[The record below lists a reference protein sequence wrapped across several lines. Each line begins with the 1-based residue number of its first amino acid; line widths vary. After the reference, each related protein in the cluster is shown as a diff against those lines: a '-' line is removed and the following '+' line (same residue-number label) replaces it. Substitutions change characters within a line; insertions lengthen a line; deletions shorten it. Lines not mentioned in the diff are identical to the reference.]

1 MTSLSH
7 QTSKQGLP
15 LLRPYQAEAGRA
27 ILASVLGRRGLTFSV
42 MMARQGGKNELSA
55 QLELLLLVRHALR
68 GGNGVKAAPTFRPQ
82 LLTSLRRL
90 QDRLD
95 DAGLRG
101 HWETEQG
108 AAVRLGRAR
117 WLFYSAEPHSHVV
130 GATAHLLLEI
140 DEAQDVDTEKYE
152 KEFRPMGAA
161 TGVTTVLYGTAWDD
175 AGLLERAKALH
186 VELERRDGLRR
197 HFEYDWQVVADH
209 NPAYRGYVE
218 AERERL
224 GEGHPLFQTQYC
236 LRPVSGQGRFLN
248 PQQLA
253 LLEGDHPRCHAPR
266 ALRPFDSAQG
276 GQAQGERVYVAG
288 VDMAGE
294 AEEGEGSFLRAH
306 KPRQDS
312 TVVTIGEADFSDTS
326 AWQPWPLVRVVEH
339 YWWTGVPH
347 ANLAPQL
354 LAVLKEQWRC
364 QRVAIDATGV
374 GEGVASLLKA
384 ALGERVVRPLRFTAP
399 VKSQLGF
406 DLLAAANSGRLRL
419 YADDGSLEAR
429 QCRWELAHARSFYRP
444 NQTLAFGVD
453 PSEGH
458 DDFLMSLA
466 LVLAAATGAAPR
478 RARGRVG
485 SP

>member
-161 TGVTTVLYGTAWDD
+161 TSSTT
-175 AGLLERAKALH
+175 
-186 VELERRDGLRR
+186 
-197 HFEYDWQVVADH
+197 
-209 NPAYRGYVE
+209 
-218 AERERL
+218 
-224 GEGHPLFQTQYC
+224 
-236 LRPVSGQGRFLN
+236 GRSS
-248 PQQLA
+248 P
-253 LLEGDHPRCHAPR
+253 
-266 ALRPFDSAQG
+266 
-276 GQAQGERVYVAG
+276 
-288 VDMAGE
+288 
-294 AEEGEGSFLRAH
+294 
-306 KPRQDS
+306 
-312 TVVTIGEADFSDTS
+312 TTI
-326 AWQPWPLVRVVEH
+326 PP
-339 YWWTGVPH
+339 
-347 ANLAPQL
+347 
-354 LAVLKEQWRC
+354 
-364 QRVAIDATGV
+364 
-374 GEGVASLLKA
+374 
-384 ALGERVVRPLRFTAP
+384 
-399 VKSQLGF
+399 
-406 DLLAAANSGRLRL
+406 
-419 YADDGSLEAR
+419 
-429 QCRWELAHARSFYRP
+429 
-444 NQTLAFGVD
+444 
-453 PSEGH
+453 
-458 DDFLMSLA
+458 
-466 LVLAAATGAAPR
+466 TGATWR
-478 RARGRVG
+478 RSASGSARATRCSRRSTACGRSAARG
-485 SP
+485 

>member
-1 MTSLSH
+1 MTSLPH
-7 QTSKQGLP
+7 QTNKQGLP

-27 ILASVLGRRGLTFSV
+27 ILASVLGRKGLTFSV

-68 GGNGVKAAPTFRPQ
+68 GGNGVKAPPPFRPQ

-101 HWETEQG
+101 HWEKEQG
-108 AAVRLGRAR
+108 AAVRLGKAR

-161 TGVTTVLYGTAWDD
+161 TGAPP
-175 AGLLERAKALH
+175 RP
-186 VELERRDGLRR
+186 
-197 HFEYDWQVVADH
+197 FEYDWQVVADH

-288 VDMAGE
+288 VDIAGE
-294 AEEGEGSFLRAH
+294 AEEGEGSFLRAP
-306 KPRQDS
+306 KPRPDS
-312 TVVTIGEADFSDTS
+312 TVVT
-326 AWQPWPLVRVVEH
+326 
-339 YWWTGVPH
+339 TG
-347 ANLAPQL
+347 
-354 LAVLKEQWRC
+354 
-364 QRVAIDATGV
+364 
-374 GEGVASLLKA
+374 
-384 ALGERVVRPLRFTAP
+384 
-399 VKSQLGF
+399 
-406 DLLAAANSGRLRL
+406 
-419 YADDGSLEAR
+419 
-429 QCRWELAHARSFYRP
+429 
-444 NQTLAFGVD
+444 
-453 PSEGH
+453 
-458 DDFLMSLA
+458 
-466 LVLAAATGAAPR
+466 
-478 RARGRVG
+478 
-485 SP
+485 